1 MDLAISQTLVKKLN
15 PNRFTAM
22 SGKMAAMLGYVLSVE
37 WTQPAIREIN
47 ITSDGFLV
55 SEGDFLGGV
64 DEWKDN
70 LERLFKAAELTAK
83 ERNFFY
89 MLHARRIN
97 DWRRHEGG
105 VVVMVGA

>member
-1 MDLAISQTLVKKLN
+1 
-15 PNRFTAM
+15 
-22 SGKMAAMLGYVLSVE
+22 MAAMLGYVLSVE

-70 LERLFKAAELTAK
+70 LERLFKAAELTPK

-89 MLHARRIN
+89 YLHAHRII
-97 DWRRHEGG
+97 DWRRQEATCIL
-105 VVVMVGA
+105 VQA